1 MKIKKLH
8 KFILSSLVLSSIFLQ
23 ANTSLASDDN
33 FNVYYYKRVNIDQSY
48 IGSEKKS
55 SEAFFKAS
63 NYSSANNKQIT
74 SYFIEGNKAYGKD
87 QYGKSNLIKKS
98 FVKVGDKTYYAN
110 DDGILLKGLNKI
122 DEDYYYF
129 DDSFNLM
136 KEDWKVLENR
146 LIVANED
153 GVVNFPANREI
164 TIKDIKYKTDSKG
177 YLEEVEIEKQPE
189 DLQAIES
196 TSSLNNNSDPLSPAH
211 KLGLSSQELALVIN
225 TAFPDNKLIKDN
237 DPELINGF
245 TETLVELENELGIN
259 PFFILGII
267 NAENPILHGKF
278 SNIVKDKNN
287 LMSWTAFDNDPYNS
301 ATKFNTYSA
310 AIIYP
315 AKFLSQNY
323 LNPQGKYYVDGSVK
337 GVNKHYATAENW
349 YKNVNYGMKR
359 LNDTKNSLGL

>member
-1 MKIKKLH
+1 
-8 KFILSSLVLSSIFLQ
+8 
-23 ANTSLASDDN
+23 
-33 FNVYYYKRVNIDQSY
+33 
-48 IGSEKKS
+48 
-55 SEAFFKAS
+55 
-63 NYSSANNKQIT
+63 
-74 SYFIEGNKAYGKD
+74 
-87 QYGKSNLIKKS
+87 
-98 FVKVGDKTYYAN
+98 
-110 DDGILLKGLNKI
+110 GILLKGLNKI

-245 TETLVELENELGIN
+245 TETLVELENELG
-259 PFFILGII
+259 
-267 NAENPILHGKF
+267 
-278 SNIVKDKNN
+278 
-287 LMSWTAFDNDPYNS
+287 
-301 ATKFNTYSA
+301 
-310 AIIYP
+310 
-315 AKFLSQNY
+315 
-323 LNPQGKYYVDGSVK
+323 
-337 GVNKHYATAENW
+337 
-349 YKNVNYGMKR
+349 
-359 LNDTKNSLGL
+359 

>member
-164 TIKDIKYKTDSKG
+164 TIKDIKYKTDSK
-177 YLEEVEIEKQPE
+177 
-189 DLQAIES
+189 
-196 TSSLNNNSDPLSPAH
+196 
-211 KLGLSSQELALVIN
+211 
-225 TAFPDNKLIKDN
+225 
-237 DPELINGF
+237 
-245 TETLVELENELGIN
+245 
-259 PFFILGII
+259 
-267 NAENPILHGKF
+267 
-278 SNIVKDKNN
+278 
-287 LMSWTAFDNDPYNS
+287 
-301 ATKFNTYSA
+301 
-310 AIIYP
+310 
-315 AKFLSQNY
+315 
-323 LNPQGKYYVDGSVK
+323 
-337 GVNKHYATAENW
+337 
-349 YKNVNYGMKR
+349 
-359 LNDTKNSLGL
+359 